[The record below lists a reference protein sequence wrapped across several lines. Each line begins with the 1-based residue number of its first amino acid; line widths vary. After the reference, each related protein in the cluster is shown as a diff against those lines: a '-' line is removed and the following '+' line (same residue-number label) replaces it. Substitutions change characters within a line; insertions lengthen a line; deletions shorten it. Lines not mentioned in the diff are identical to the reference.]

1 MTDAGVKISARI
13 QLVYPP
19 YEYSRD
25 LEMAVNNIVRA
36 LVFRDLARYVGYKR
50 RFNKLRFRC
59 HGENGSLCIVE
70 KKGGS
75 VSPTATLSCKQ
86 DLFLVSGVRSSLKAS
101 LGSEMSWQ
109 WSCWLGNGSLT
120 KLKTDLVDKAFKGTP
135 FLIPTFKT
143 KEP

>member
-1 MTDAGVKISARI
+1 M
-13 QLVYPP
+13 
-19 YEYSRD
+19 
-25 LEMAVNNIVRA
+25 
-36 LVFRDLARYVGYKR
+36 
-50 RFNKLRFRC
+50 
-59 HGENGSLCIVE
+59 
-70 KKGGS
+70 
-75 VSPTATLSCKQ
+75 SPTATLSCKQ

-101 LGSEMSWQ
+101 LGNEMSWQ